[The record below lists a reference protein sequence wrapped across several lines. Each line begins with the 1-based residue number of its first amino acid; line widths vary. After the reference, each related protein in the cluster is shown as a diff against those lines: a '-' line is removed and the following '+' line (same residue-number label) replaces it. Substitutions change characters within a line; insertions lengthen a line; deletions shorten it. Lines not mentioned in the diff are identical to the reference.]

1 MLTLH
6 SYRTFFLSSF
16 FVLYNNNELNSDNR
30 SKISLHLL
38 HKYHRRFSK
47 ICKTS
52 ARLNQFLVL
61 LYDCMPI
68 LKKLLSIKMFLK
80 NANISQFQTTN
91 PEKFDT
97 ANAIRKAKI
106 AKQAHAFKNYA
117 RTYNFEILNSFYP
130 ELQLKYT
137 ESATEKTIKF
147 VE

>member
-1 MLTLH
+1 M
-6 SYRTFFLSSF
+6 SSF

-30 SKISLHLL
+30 SKISTFKKNKHLL

-91 PEKFDT
+91 PEKFDK

-106 AKQAHAFKNYA
+106 ATQAHAFKNYA